1 MNAAEVRIGLSAP
14 GAIVIDTANLPAL
27 APDREIRAFA
37 TQQVQELDRLAQI
50 GWTRMDIELRGP
62 HATAVIPLLV
72 QGLKDLD
79 HYPVLFVTED

>member
-14 GAIVIDTANLPAL
+14 GAVVIDTTALPAQ
-27 APDREIRAFA
+27 APDHEIRAFA
-37 TQQVQELDRLAQI
+37 SHQVQELDRLAQI
-50 GWTRMDIELRGP
+50 GWTRMNVELRGP
-62 HATAVIPLLV
+62 HTAAVIPLLV